1 MLLPILFLL
10 AASAMSDD
18 SVSKAIKSYEKLST
32 YSVTLRSK
40 RSSSSQIIRYY
51 YKKPGFVL
59 MEFVKPH
66 RGAVLVYNPE
76 TKEARLWPFSAMN
89 SFFIT
94 LSPDSRLIKSP
105 TGHTV
110 DKSDIGELLTIAKRL
125 QDNGKAEVLRIE
137 GVAGRKANLIEIEGD
152 GDFTVD
158 GIHRYHL
165 WLEQKTSLPLKASSF
180 DLEGNLL
187 EEVLMEDL
195 EVDVKL
201 DEGLFR

>member
-1 MLLPILFLL
+1 MLLPTLFLL
-10 AASAMSDD
+10 AASSISDD
-18 SVSKAIKSYEKLST
+18 SISKAIKSYEKLST
-32 YSVTLRSK
+32 YSVTLRSI

-51 YKKPGFVL
+51 YKKPGFVR
-59 MEFVKPH
+59 MEFVNPH
-66 RGAVLVYNPE
+66 RGAVLIYNPE

-110 DKSDIGELLTIAKRL
+110 DKSDIGELLTTAKRL

-137 GVAGRKANLIEIEGD
+137 GVAGRKANLIEIEGY
-152 GDFTVD
+152 GDFAVD

-180 DLEGNLL
+180 DLEGNLI